1 MPAPRQS
8 PVWRRRPLPPSP
20 RPNPASLPRRCR
32 DARRSGRRS
41 SWSPDPRWRKPPRKA
56 REVVVS
62 GRAVC
67 LNSGAPGPVEECS
80 FGDEF
85 GIESG
90 DGTIHPL
97 DPTDLRVEILTDE
110 RVNAHPLEVAMWQED
125 GLGKIIRLY
134 TVQNGE
140 TIEPYYFCFTCN
152 ITSHLPGP
160 CWCCQQEFEFKERPA
175 QPSAD

>member
-1 MPAPRQS
+1 MQR
-8 PVWRRRPLPPSP
+8 
-20 RPNPASLPRRCR
+20 R
-32 DARRSGRRS
+32 DALRGALLILATPVVARA
-41 SWSPDPRWRKPPRKA
+41 A
-56 REVVVS
+56 REGREIVVT

-67 LNSGAPGPVEECS
+67 LKDGKPGPVTDCS

-85 GIESG
+85 GIELS
-90 DGTIHPL
+90 DGSIQRL

-110 RVNAHPLEVAMWQED
+110 RVHRHPLEVALWDED

-134 TVQNGE
+134 TIQDGE

-160 CWCCQQEFEFKERPA
+160 CWCCQQDFEFKERPA
-175 QPSAD
+175 RPATD